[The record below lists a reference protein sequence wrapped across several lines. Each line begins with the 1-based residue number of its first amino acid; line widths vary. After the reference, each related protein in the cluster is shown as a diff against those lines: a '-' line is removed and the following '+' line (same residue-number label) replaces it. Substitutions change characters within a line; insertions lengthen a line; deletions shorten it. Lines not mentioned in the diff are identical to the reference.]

1 MRNHSHAAYSSGRGF
16 TGTSRVMVSF
26 LIVGFLV
33 VLYAPPALAEVEFA
47 PLSVGKGVLLVASPS
62 LEDSNFRQAVVL
74 VVEHG
79 PEGTVGLILNRSTNV
94 LLSKA
99 LPDIT
104 VLKGTSYR
112 LFAGGPVEPTR
123 FLLLFRLKEPPTDA
137 RSVFDGVYL
146 GRTPK
151 VLESII
157 TQAKPTETF
166 RAFAGF
172 AAWVPRQLDAE
183 MRQGAWAILPPDSS
197 SIFDKDPATLW
208 SDCLSRLQA
217 PRVDGVAW
225 ISPQCSRNPHDKAVV
240 VRRAQLV
247 TNPGYP
253 LKSVTSEL
261 GRGGTRQLAWSL
273 CSQSP
278 HGKAVVARCA
288 QWRPHQP
295 PR

>member
-1 MRNHSHAAYSSGRGF
+1 MYVFSILTSEYLSAPGL
-16 TGTSRVMVSF
+16 TGTRRA
-26 LIVGFLV
+26 IAN
-33 VLYAPPALAEVEFA
+33 VLFGGLLSVLSALPALASMEFA
-47 PLSVGKGVLLVASPS
+47 PSSVGKGVLLVASPS
-62 LEDSNFRQAVVL
+62 LEDPNFRQAVVL

-104 VLKGTSYR
+104 ALKGTSYQ

-146 GRTPK
+146 GRTSK

-172 AAWVPRQLDAE
+172 STWAPRQLEAE
-183 MRQGAWAILPPDSS
+183 MRLGAWAILQPDSS

-208 SDCLSRLQA
+208 SDCLSRLQR
-217 PRVDGVAW
+217 PRV
-225 ISPQCSRNPHDKAVV
+225 ISN
-240 VRRAQLV
+240 
-247 TNPGYP
+247 
-253 LKSVTSEL
+253 
-261 GRGGTRQLAWSL
+261 
-273 CSQSP
+273 
-278 HGKAVVARCA
+278 
-288 QWRPHQP
+288 
-295 PR
+295 

>member
-1 MRNHSHAAYSSGRGF
+1 MYVSSILTSEYTSAPDL
-16 TGTSRVMVSF
+16 TGIRRA
-26 LIVGFLV
+26 IAGFLLGGLLAILCAV
-33 VLYAPPALAEVEFA
+33 PALAGMESA
-47 PLSVGKGVLLVASPS
+47 PSSVGKGVLLVASPS
-62 LEDSNFRQAVVL
+62 LDDPHFRQAVVL

-104 VLKGTSYR
+104 ALKGTSYQ

-157 TQAKPTETF
+157 RQAKPTETF

-183 MRQGAWAILPPDSS
+183 MRLGAWAILPPDSS

-208 SDCLSRLQA
+208 QDCLSRLQA
-217 PRVDGVAW
+217 PRVQGVAW
-225 ISPQCSRNPHDKAVV
+225 
-240 VRRAQLV
+240 
-247 TNPGYP
+247 
-253 LKSVTSEL
+253 SVPV
-261 GRGGTRQLAWSL
+261 LAE
-273 CSQSP
+273 
-278 HGKAVVARCA
+278 
-288 QWRPHQP
+288 
-295 PR
+295 